1 MSLSHSFRAVGR
13 YDRAIEI
20 LKDAVAWSP
29 DRPIIYWAL
38 GSVLLQAGRPE
49 EALVAFEK
57 QQDGDMVSFARVFAL
72 HDLGRMQEFDEEFGR
87 MLAYPD
93 ESPEGIAR
101 VYAWIG
107 NNDLAL
113 EWLEKLVETEGPEEL
128 RLLSDGGYYT
138 KLARD
143 PRFDALLRKHGEHP
157 DQREV
162 IPFDFTP
169 PGVKRP

>member
-1 MSLSHSFRAVGR
+1 MPSLDS
-13 YDRAIEI
+13 
-20 LKDAVAWSP
+20 
-29 DRPIIYWAL
+29 PIIRS
-38 GSVLLQAGRPE
+38 GCRPG
-49 EALVAFEK
+49 EALETFEK
-57 QQDGDMVSFARVFAL
+57 GGEAHYVPFARVFAL
-72 HDLGRMQEFDEEFGR
+72 HDLGRMQEFEEEFAMIR
-87 MLAYPD
+87 SDPD
-93 ESPEGIAR
+93 ESPEGTAR
-101 VYAWIG
+101 IYAWTG

-113 EWLEKLVETEGPEEL
+113 RWLEKLVETEGPEEL
-128 RLLSDGGYYT
+128 RLLSNGGFYT